1 MERRG
6 AGKWGEGREDRRGRE
21 RKLEHLIKKELV
33 RFPWWSS
40 VKNPPANAGD
50 MGWIPG
56 PGRPHVLR
64 GH

>member
-6 AGKWGEGREDRRGRE
+6 AGKWGEGIEDRRGRE

-50 MGWIPG
+50 VGWIPG